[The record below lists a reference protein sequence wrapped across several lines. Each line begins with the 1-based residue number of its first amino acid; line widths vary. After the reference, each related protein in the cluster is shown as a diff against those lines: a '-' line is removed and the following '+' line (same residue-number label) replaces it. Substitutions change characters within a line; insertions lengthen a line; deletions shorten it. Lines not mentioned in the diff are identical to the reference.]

1 MTIRVLHI
9 FAPNFRQRFGG
20 PVFNWQL
27 YFSKWDD
34 PSIEHLVLDTEAGK
48 ILPAKEAFDFEIS
61 GPQKVSDRW
70 ERWTW
75 AVQLLYGLRK
85 YASSYDLLHF
95 HLIWWGSLLAANW
108 ASQRKIPTIYESV
121 LLDSDTPGAIGNE
134 RLGRLKLNYLQKFTG
149 ILAISEGIAED
160 YLNHGFS
167 TTQVHMQMNAIDTDL
182 FKPLRDPKAREK
194 LRRDFNLPLDASVL
208 LFTGSLIH
216 RKGVDLLI
224 DAFIEVSQQDTNLFL
239 WLVGPKD
246 RSENPSMDEDFVS
259 SLKQKVMNAGL
270 SGRVN
275 FHGMIADRT
284 RLVQAYQAA
293 DVFVFPSRN
302 EGLPNVVLEAMASG
316 LPLIVSDLPGLK
328 TVIKP
333 NDNGVVVPI
342 GNAQALAQQ
351 VKLIT
356 ENRGHGHIIGENASS
371 YIQSK
376 HSLAVWQREIAG
388 YYHQL
393 VRSASQQCKT
403 GRY

>member
-1 MTIRVLHI
+1 
-9 FAPNFRQRFGG
+9 
-20 PVFNWQL
+20 
-27 YFSKWDD
+27 
-34 PSIEHLVLDTEAGK
+34 
-48 ILPAKEAFDFEIS
+48 
-61 GPQKVSDRW
+61 
-70 ERWTW
+70 
-75 AVQLLYGLRK
+75 
-85 YASSYDLLHF
+85 
-95 HLIWWGSLLAANW
+95 
-108 ASQRKIPTIYESV
+108 
-121 LLDSDTPGAIGNE
+121 
-134 RLGRLKLNYLQKFTG
+134 
-149 ILAISEGIAED
+149 
-160 YLNHGFS
+160 
-167 TTQVHMQMNAIDTDL
+167 
-182 FKPLRDPKAREK
+182 
-194 LRRDFNLPLDASVL
+194 
-208 LFTGSLIH
+208 
-216 RKGVDLLI
+216 
-224 DAFIEVSQQDTNLFL
+224 
-239 WLVGPKD
+239 
-246 RSENPSMDEDFVS
+246 
-259 SLKQKVMNAGL
+259 
-270 SGRVN
+270 
-275 FHGMIADRT
+275 ADRT